1 MTCRILKLAVCT
13 LSCAF
18 SGVFA
23 GPGLADGA
31 AKFVGNIPVDG
42 EVPSDFAKY
51 WNQITSNDECVWIQI
66 EKNRGEFDFSKCDA
80 IYNWAKQNGVLF
92 KFRTLVW
99 GSQYPG
105 WIRNL
110 NVEETR
116 DAITAWFDAVAE
128 HYPDLEMI
136 DVVTEA
142 GRASENQYHSG
153 FGRGNHFV
161 EALGGDNDGDYNF
174 VTTAFKMARERWP
187 KAILIYNDYN
197 TFQWQRDVGI
207 NLINT
212 IKKNGAPVDGY
223 GLQAHD
229 LMTTGSGPTN
239 CIHFMTLKKYLQ
251 EIIDSTQIPLYITE
265 YDIATLDD
273 EIQKRC
279 YSEQIPLFMEEENIA
294 GITLWGY
301 IYGKT
306 WLSCNAKELGCS
318 GIIRDGEDRPAM
330 TWLKEYFAEHKADSK
345 NKWIPTSEFPG
356 EMPTETD
363 NKDSTIENPPLAIG
377 NAFHLQANTLQAYD
391 VFDLNGNRLG
401 RLRAYT
407 IDEAVSTL
415 QNTSDIKVQGVYMLR
430 SVRNGTVKQV
440 RIAR

>member
-1 MTCRILKLAVCT
+1 MSSRISKIATCALF
-13 LSCAF
+13 CAF
-18 SGVFA
+18 TSVFA

-51 WNQITSNDECVWIQI
+51 WNQITPEYECLWVQI
-66 EKNRGEFDFSKCDA
+66 EKNRGEYDFSKCDA
-80 IYNWAKQNGVLF
+80 IYNWAKENGVLF

-105 WIRNL
+105 WVNQL
-110 NVEETR
+110 NVEETKN
-116 DAITAWFDAVAE
+116 AITAWFDAVAE

-142 GRASENQYHSG
+142 GRSATNQYHSG

-223 GLQAHD
+223 GMQGHD
-229 LMTTGSGPTN
+229 LMATGSGPTN
-239 CIHFMTLKKYLQ
+239 CLNFNILKKYLQ

-273 EIQKRC
+273 EIQKEC
-279 YSEQIPLFMEEENIA
+279 YSEQIPLFMEEERIA

-318 GIIRDGEDRPAM
+318 GIIKDGEDRPAM
-330 TWLKEYFAEHKADSK
+330 TWLKEYFNFQED
-345 NKWIPTSEFPG
+345 TSAKD
-356 EMPTETD
+356 TTIA
-363 NKDSTIENPPLAIG
+363 DSTIAIG
-377 NAFHLQANTLQAYD
+377 SSLHLQANTLQAYD
-391 VFDLNGNRLG
+391 VFDLNGVRLG

-407 IDEAVSTL
+407 IDEAVSIL
-415 QNTSDIKVQGVYMLR
+415 KNTSDIKVQGIYMLR
-430 SVRNGTVKQV
+430 SVRNGTVKPV

>member
-1 MTCRILKLAVCT
+1 MCSRTLKIAFLA
-13 LSCAF
+13 LW
-18 SGVFA
+18 GVA
-23 GPGLADGA
+23 VSSVAALGLADGA

-51 WNQITSNDECVWIQI
+51 WNQITPEYECLWVQI
-66 EKNRGEFDFSKCDA
+66 EKNRGEYDFSKCDA
-80 IYNWAKQNGVLF
+80 IYNWAKENGVLF
-92 KFRTLVW
+92 KFNTLVR
-99 GSQYPG
+99 GSRYPG
-105 WIRNL
+105 WVSQL
-110 NVEETR
+110 NVEETK

-142 GRASENQYHSG
+142 GRSATNQYHSG
-153 FGRGNHFV
+153 FGRGNLFID
-161 EALGGDNDGDYNF
+161 ALGGDNDGDYNF

-223 GLQAHD
+223 GMQGHD
-229 LMTTGSGPTN
+229 LMATGSSPTN
-239 CIHFMTLKKYLQ
+239 CLNFNILKKYLQ
-251 EIIDSTQIPLYITE
+251 EIIDSTQIPLFITE

-279 YSEQIPLFMEEENIA
+279 YSEQIPLFMEEEHIA

-306 WLSCNAKELGCS
+306 WASCNAREQGCS
-318 GIIRDGEDRPAM
+318 GIIKDGIDRPAM
-330 TWLKEYFAEHKADSK
+330 TWLKEYFNFQE
-345 NKWIPTSEFPG
+345 
-356 EMPTETD
+356 
-363 NKDSTIENPPLAIG
+363 DSTTTIG
-377 NAFHLQANTLQAYD
+377 SSLHLQANTLQAYD
-391 VFDLNGNRLG
+391 IFDLNGVRLG

-407 IDEAVSTL
+407 IDEAVSIL
-415 QNTSDIKVQGVYMLR
+415 KNTSDIKVQGVYMLR